1 MVLPGRQQDII
12 DRDIDELNLLVD
24 DSTIFHHDN
33 RRTIEKIF
41 CLSKFFL
48 NIAEQNINTNRVTI
62 VSIDPVTE

>member
-48 NIAEQNINTNRVTI
+48 NIAE
-62 VSIDPVTE
+62 

>member
-1 MVLPGRQQDII
+1 MPWCCGQQDII

-24 DSTIFHHDN
+24 DSIFHHDN